1 MDKLISIAN
10 NASETLYEELF
21 GEFMKKVTLCDYTN
35 ISKGSYLSL
44 SHDEREKI
52 IRQYFFD
59 MKARSS
65 GTFGPIYCLLCLWD
79 KLGEDWV

>member
-52 IRQYFFD
+52 IR
-59 MKARSS
+59 
-65 GTFGPIYCLLCLWD
+65 
-79 KLGEDWV
+79 